1 MLTGGTQKVIC
12 SGDDRSCTA
21 NESKQ
26 TIETLS
32 KIAIQFSYSRD
43 DITALPPST
52 PSHYIEKSC
61 EEGLRCPT
69 VARGAWMRRLIPGEE
84 RHQGRRDE
92 QCQAAYHLHGPI
104 VHRRH
109 CVCGAVV
116 VVAEYALQKQQAEN
130 ENGHRLIHDE
140 VVLSL
145 LTEQTSECDC
155 KLFPFAGS
163 GEFVG
168 CVWCVW

>member
-104 VHRRH
+104 YSQRKKGGELQSVHEFNHGVRQWS
-109 CVCGAVV
+109 VV
-116 VVAEYALQKQQAEN
+116 VVLQ
-130 ENGHRLIHDE
+130 
-140 VVLSL
+140 
-145 LTEQTSECDC
+145 DC
-155 KLFPFAGS
+155 WG
-163 GEFVG
+163 
-168 CVWCVW
+168 